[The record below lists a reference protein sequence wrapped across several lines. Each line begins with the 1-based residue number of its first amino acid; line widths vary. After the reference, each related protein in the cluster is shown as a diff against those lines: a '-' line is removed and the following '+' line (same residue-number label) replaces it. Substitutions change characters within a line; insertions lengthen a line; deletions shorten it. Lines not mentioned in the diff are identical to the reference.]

1 MIGIIGVV
9 CKKFSLLVSKTL
21 LNMFINRILVLDIGT
36 CFLFYE
42 HQGCVLV
49 NFGMLICAGIFED
62 RKGKE
67 ERNVLPNEEVCY

>member
-1 MIGIIGVV
+1 
-9 CKKFSLLVSKTL
+9 
-21 LNMFINRILVLDIGT
+21 MFINRILVLDIGT